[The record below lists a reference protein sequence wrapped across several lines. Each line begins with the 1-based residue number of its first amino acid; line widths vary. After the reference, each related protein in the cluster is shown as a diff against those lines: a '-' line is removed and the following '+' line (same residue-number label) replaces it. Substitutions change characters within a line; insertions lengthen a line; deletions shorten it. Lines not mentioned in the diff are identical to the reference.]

1 MTKIKKKKNKL
12 IFIVLAIVFF
22 QSQINNLYSNEVK
35 CKKFDIKC
43 KTNKFIDD
51 TKEFQKKG
59 FKDGKKQLNKTQKE
73 IIEVI
78 PKKKY

>member
-1 MTKIKKKKNKL
+1 MTK
-12 IFIVLAIVFF
+12 VFF
-22 QSQINNLYSNEVK
+22 QYKINNLYSNKEK

>member
-1 MTKIKKKKNKL
+1 MTKIKRKKNKL
-12 IFIVLAIVFF
+12 IFFILAVILF
-22 QSQINNLYSNEVK
+22 QSQISDLYSNDLK